1 MGNISLACVSCIERD
16 QDEKAV
22 QSSDLQEF
30 ENSNKSDQAKT
41 SIVQDDA
48 PMAPSPS
55 DILKQS
61 TAPKSI
67 DDKLQARINTII
79 NARCKPSPDRQLQDQ
94 MNAILNAR
102 KQSQAASCSGVEQQ
116 GPIDAKYSQ
125 EVATA
130 LASPA
135 MMPYYEDSWAQSP
148 MAQSP
153 WQQSQMAW
161 SHDDGLQDQINAIVG
176 VHAKSLNHQ
185 RLSLDLAS
193 PSPSP
198 AKSVSDMELGYF
210 ANLALSRAKE
220 RSTPLTAPPTMQP
233 SFWSQDAAIYE
244 QHVAPCKLSFADC
257 GNAFEAQADVA
268 STILAESDSAAPKAK
283 AEQKCADIT
292 IGGFDIKK
300 ELDQPAPF
308 DVSKIP
314 SPTRSRAKKMAQS
327 LWADIE
333 VEAAPVGAPQQKV
346 VEEETEATDEEAAA
360 QRKKM
365 QAKWLLEF
373 EEKQEMAAMDK
384 LCVETFLESVKK
396 VAWRKRVA
404 TPIKG
409 SNLYTKHIRPS
420 RPSGTSVDVKDSTFR
435 NLGSFLQFLESEY
448 LLRLQP
454 GASDPVVTEINFDAC
469 RKYKYDAQQQQRF
482 LAAIQAPHGEG
493 CSCRLCVP
501 CATKGWC

>member
-16 QDEKAV
+16 QDEKRIQHA
-22 QSSDLQEF
+22 DLKEF
-30 ENSNKSDQAKT
+30 EDSNNSDPAKA
-41 SIVQDDA
+41 SIAQDDA

-67 DDKLQARINTII
+67 DNELQARINTII
-79 NARCKPSPDRQLQDQ
+79 GARCKPSPDRELQAQ
-94 MNAILNAR
+94 MNAIVNAR
-102 KQSQAASCSGVEQQ
+102 KQSQAGSCSGVGHEA
-116 GPIDAKYSQ
+116 PIDGMAKYSH
-125 EVATA
+125 EVSAA
-130 LASPA
+130 LESPA
-135 MMPYYEDSWAQSP
+135 MMPYYEDTWAQSP

-153 WQQSQMAW
+153 WQPQMAW
-161 SHDDGLQDQINAIVG
+161 SQDDGLQDQINAIVG
-176 VHAKSLNHQ
+176 LHAKSLNHQ

-198 AKSVSDMELGYF
+198 AKSVSDMELGYY

-220 RSTPLTAPPTMQP
+220 RSIPMTAPPSMQP
-233 SFWSQDAAIYE
+233 SHWTTDGQDSAIYE
-244 QHVAPCKLSFADC
+244 QAVLWSTEGQDSVAPCKLNFADC
-257 GNAFEAQADVA
+257 DNTVEAQPDVV
-268 STILAESDSAAPKAK
+268 STNITEGDSAAPK
-283 AEQKCADIT
+283 T
-292 IGGFDIKK
+292 VDIKK
-300 ELDQPAPF
+300 DLGEPAPF
-308 DVSKIP
+308 DVTKIP

-327 LWADIE
+327 LWADVE
-333 VEAAPVGAPQQKV
+333 VEAAPVEAPQQKV
-346 VEEETEATDEEAAA
+346 AENETEEAAA
-360 QRKKM
+360 QQKRM
-365 QAKWLLEF
+365 QAKWLREF

-420 RPSGTSVDVKDSTFR
+420 RPCGTSVDVKDSSFR

-469 RKYKYDAQQQQRF
+469 RKYKYDAQHQQQF
-482 LAAIQAPHGEG
+482 LATIQAPFQCH
-493 CSCRLCVP
+493 VA
-501 CATKGWC
+501 CA